1 MIIVMKEYIE
11 RSTLVI
17 HWIGLIISVYFL
29 YEFLYA
35 IIYYNFICPFEAGE
49 RYLPSCYNLV
59 FTENLI
65 YAVIA
70 FSSSVALRFIGSG
83 KIYLLP
89 FSKKPV
95 SNSLSFTK
103 KPTKKD

>member
-1 MIIVMKEYIE
+1 MKEYIE
-11 RSTLVI
+11 RSTLVL
-17 HWIGLIISVYFL
+17 HWIGLIISIYFL

-35 IIYYNFICPFEAGE
+35 IIFYNFIGRCGTPGAYG
-49 RYLPSCYNLV
+49 RCYDLV
-59 FTENLI
+59 FTENFI
-65 YAVIA
+65 SAVIA

-103 KPTKKD
+103 KPTEKD